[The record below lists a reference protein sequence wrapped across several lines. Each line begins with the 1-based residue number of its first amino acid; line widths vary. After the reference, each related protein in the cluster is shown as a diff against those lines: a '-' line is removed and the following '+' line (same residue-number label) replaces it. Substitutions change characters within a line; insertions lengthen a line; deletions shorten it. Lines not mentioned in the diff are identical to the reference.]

1 MAQTTFISSTFWTER
16 IGSAAG
22 LKTLEVMG
30 NVKPWLKVT
39 ETGCKVRRIWRD
51 LATQY
56 GLDISIG
63 GLPAIS
69 TFAFN
74 SPNSLEYKTLVTQ
87 EMLKKGFLAGTAFY
101 ACTEHSDDILEA
113 YKSHMAPIFGLIK
126 ECEEGRDIGSILD
139 GEVCHAGFK
148 RLN

>member
-22 LKTLEVMG
+22 LKTLEVMEQDQ
-30 NVKPWLKVT
+30 PWDTITEIGKRVRKIWQSLSDHYDLK
-39 ETGCKVRRIWRD
+39 
-51 LATQY
+51 
-56 GLDISIG
+56 ISIG

-69 TFAFN
+69 TFAFQA
-74 SPNSLEYKTLVTQ
+74 PDALKYKTFVTQ
-87 EMLKKGFLAGTAFY
+87 EMLKQGFLAGNAFY

-113 YKSHMAPIFGLIK
+113 YETCLQPIFKMIR
-126 ECEEGRDIGSILD
+126 ECEEGRDIDKLLV